1 MSLKPKKLNLIILNA
16 SFLYNK
22 VQVIINIIKIA
33 FCNGKIYKSIIKWD
47 FTSLVLILNYM

>member
-33 FCNGKIYKSIIKWD
+33 LCNGKIYKSIIKWD